1 LGIRLYQLAKELGV
15 QSKDLMDKLRARGIE
30 LKGHMSTLEDR
41 VADGLRA
48 EYVRLAAKPA
58 APPAPP
64 RPVHRPPAP
73 PPGHAPAHPPRPV
86 PPPAHPLRP
95 AAPAKPPA
103 SPAPPPRPA
112 APPPTAEAPKP
123 APPKLPGAPPR
134 PAAPPAAQPPK
145 PAPPVAPKPP
155 GPPAPPPPPPP
166 GEKGARPKKRKP
178 GAPGAVEPGTEEE
191 APKEVKRA
199 RGRGRGG
206 RHETGAEIV
215 RHIELPAFDT
225 VTRAFGP
232 HVRVKERR
240 GPEAAGEGVGLARA
254 RRARRPMHHEV
265 REAAPRIIAPAP
277 TKVVVD
283 FPVTLR
289 SLSQSSGIKVDTLQR
304 ALVKNSI
311 MANLNDALGEDVI
324 QKLAQEVGVEI
335 QIRRERDLETEL
347 AAAEA
352 KPADPAALKPRAPV
366 VAFLGHV
373 DHGKTSLLDAIRQ
386 TRVVDTESGGIT
398 QHIGAYSVEQ
408 AGRRVVFLDTPGHQ
422 AFTAMRSRGA
432 HVTDIVVLVVA
443 ADDGAMPQTEE
454 AINHARAAKV
464 PIVVAV
470 NKVDL
475 PAANPTRV
483 MQQLTNLGLLP
494 AKWGGDTECVEVS
507 ALTKQGL
514 PDLIDTLAI
523 QAEVLELKANP
534 DRPARGVVLEAH
546 ISEGRGA
553 VATILVRDGTL
564 HVGDFVL
571 CGMTYGRVRSLLDDR
586 GQPLTSAGPSMPVEI
601 SGLSTVP
608 GAGDLVVA
616 LDGLEQAREIAETRA
631 SRARQAAI
639 AERAHVTL
647 ENLFA
652 TLEEGK
658 PKEFRVILKADVQGS
673 LEVLRKALNDLATS
687 EVRVNMLHAAVG
699 GINDSDIL
707 LADASDAV
715 VLGFHVVAEPSA
727 RALAEQKKI
736 DIRPYNVIYHLTDD
750 VKAALESRLEPE
762 RRENV
767 VGHAQVRQVFRVSRA
782 GSIAGGY
789 VTDGRVARSDSVRL
803 VRNNIIIY
811 EGKLASLRRFKD
823 DVREVQNGMECGI
836 KIAGYDDIKE
846 GDVIQAYEVVE
857 IKRKL

>member
-1 LGIRLYQLAKELGV
+1 VPEEG
-15 QSKDLMDKLRARGIE
+15 
-30 LKGHMSTLEDR
+30 
-41 VADGLRA
+41 
-48 EYVRLAAKPA
+48 AA
-58 APPAPP
+58 
-64 RPVHRPPAP
+64 
-73 PPGHAPAHPPRPV
+73 
-86 PPPAHPLRP
+86 
-95 AAPAKPPA
+95 
-103 SPAPPPRPA
+103 
-112 APPPTAEAPKP
+112 
-123 APPKLPGAPPR
+123 
-134 PAAPPAAQPPK
+134 
-145 PAPPVAPKPP
+145 
-155 GPPAPPPPPPP
+155 
-166 GEKGARPKKRKP
+166 
-178 GAPGAVEPGTEEE
+178 
-191 APKEVKRA
+191 KEVKRS

-215 RHIELPAFDT
+215 RHIDLPASDT

-240 GPEAAGEGVGLARA
+240 GPEAPGEGVGVARS
-254 RRARRPMHHEV
+254 RRPRRPMHHEV
-265 REAAPRIIAPAP
+265 REAAPRIIAPPP
-277 TKVVVD
+277 TKIVVD

-289 SLSQSSGIKVDTLQR
+289 SLSQSSGIKIDTLQR

-311 MANLNDALGEDVI
+311 MAALNDALGDDVI
-324 QKLAQEVGVEI
+324 QKLAAEVSVEI
-335 QIRRERDLETEL
+335 QVRRERDLESEL
-347 AAAEA
+347 ATADAR
-352 KPADPAALKPRAPV
+352 PVDPALLQHRAPV

-408 AGRRVVFLDTPGHQ
+408 GGRRVVFLDTPGHQ

-443 ADDGAMPQTEE
+443 ADDGVMPQTEE

-470 NKVDL
+470 NKIDL

-494 AKWGGDTECVEVS
+494 AKWGGDTEYVEVS
-507 ALTKQGL
+507 ALTRQGL

-523 QAEVLELKANP
+523 QAEILELKANP
-534 DRPARGVVLEAH
+534 AKPARGVALEAH
-546 ISEGRGA
+546 LSEGRGA

-564 HVGDFVL
+564 HIGDFVL
-571 CGMTYGRVRSLLDDR
+571 CGMAYGRVRSLLSDS
-586 GQPLTSAGPSMPVEI
+586 GKPLTSAGPSMPVEI
-601 SGLSTVP
+601 SGLSTIP
-608 GAGDLVVA
+608 AAGDVVA
-616 LDGLEQAREIAETRA
+616 ALETLDQARDIGQGRA

-673 LEVLRKALNDLATS
+673 LEVLRKAITDLS
-687 EVRVNMLHAAVG
+687 GKEVCVNLLHAAVG

-715 VLGFHVVAEPSA
+715 VLGFHVIPEPSA

-736 DIRPYNVIYHLTDD
+736 DIRLYSVIYHLTDD

-762 RRENV
+762 RRETV
-767 VGHAQVRQVFRVSRA
+767 VGHAQVRQIFRVSRF
-782 GSIAGGY
+782 GSIAGCY
-789 VTDGRVARSDSVRL
+789 VTDGRIARSDFIRL
-803 VRNNIIIY
+803 VRNNIVVY
-811 EGKLASLRRFKD
+811 DGKIASLRRIKD
-823 DVREVQNGMECGI
+823 DAREVQNGLECGI

-846 GDVIQAYEVVE
+846 ADVIQAYEVIE